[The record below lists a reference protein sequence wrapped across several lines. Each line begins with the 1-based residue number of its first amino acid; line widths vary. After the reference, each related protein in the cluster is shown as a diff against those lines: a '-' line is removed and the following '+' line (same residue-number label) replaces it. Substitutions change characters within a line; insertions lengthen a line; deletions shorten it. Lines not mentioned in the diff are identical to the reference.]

1 MLYYAEWSIRRMV
14 VASKNLFDP
23 SIFGSARHCIPSAC
37 RERFFPLSS
46 PVAAAL
52 VRHHVE
58 LGGVSDLVPGYLMAR
73 PRPRFH
79 MVLYTVSG
87 RGRFAARDGMHPL
100 GPGVLAM
107 SPAGIPHAFAPSG
120 PRWRMLWFHLA
131 DRPAWAHLKDR
142 GPLVQNSQWLSRLL
156 PSAEGLLEE
165 GLADD
170 QGEAGRL
177 YAELITLFLTR
188 ELGAGREGQDA
199 VIRHRLQEV
208 WRLVDARLGH
218 PWTVAELAAH
228 ACVSQTHL
236 HRLVRQHCHI
246 SPMAMVTRLRMVRAR
261 ELLRQGLAVHQVAAQ
276 VGYDNPFSFS
286 TAFRRYWGASPR
298 ESR

>member
-1 MLYYAEWSIRRMV
+1 MA
-14 VASKNLFDP
+14 AKNLIDP
-23 SIFGSARHCIPSAC
+23 SILGSEHHRIPPAC

-46 PVAAAL
+46 PVAAPL
-52 VRHHVE
+52 VRHHVD
-58 LGGVSDLVPGYLMAR
+58 LGGISDLVPGYLMAR
-73 PRPRFH
+73 SFPRFH

-87 RGRFAARDGMHPL
+87 RGRFAARDGMHSL

-107 SPAGIPHAFAPSG
+107 SPAGIPHAFAPDG
-120 PRWRMLWFHLA
+120 PRWRMLWFHLS
-131 DRPAWAHLKDR
+131 DRAQWVHLKDQ
-142 GPLVQNSQWLSRLL
+142 GPAVHGSQWLSRLVPL
-156 PSAEGLLEE
+156 AEGLLEE
-165 GLADD
+165 GLGDE

-177 YAELITLFLTR
+177 YAELMTLFLQR
-188 ELGAGREGQDA
+188 DLGAGQEGQNA
-199 VIRHRLQEV
+199 VTRQRLHDV
-208 WRLVDARLGH
+208 WHLVDARLGH
-218 PWTVAELAAH
+218 PWNVAELAAS
-228 ACVSQTHL
+228 ACLSQTHF
-236 HRLVRQHCHI
+236 HRLMRQHYHI